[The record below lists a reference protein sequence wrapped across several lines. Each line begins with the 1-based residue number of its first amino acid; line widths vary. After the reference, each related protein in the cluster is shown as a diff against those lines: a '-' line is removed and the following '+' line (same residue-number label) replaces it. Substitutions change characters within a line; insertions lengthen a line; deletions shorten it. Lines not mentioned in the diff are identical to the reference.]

1 MRRSHRPGCQH
12 CAMVDQWRVTVAAER
27 EQHGGWRNED
37 FRPSVTF
44 GQWLTVFYREQRLQ
58 EA

>member
-1 MRRSHRPGCQH
+1 
-12 CAMVDQWRVTVAAER
+12 MVDQWRVTVAAER
-27 EQHGGWRNED
+27 DRAGGWRNED

-44 GQWLTVFYREQRLQ
+44 GEWLVIWHRELRLQ